1 MVKFLK
7 PFKTDQ
13 IRDKI
18 ITIKKKKKNKHI
30 TNTNNENNF
39 KLGVINK
46 IFIYIL

>member
-18 ITIKKKKKNKHI
+18 ITITKKKNKHI

-46 IFIYIL
+46 IFLYIL

>member
-18 ITIKKKKKNKHI
+18 ITIKKKEKQTYNQ
-30 TNTNNENNF
+30 
-39 KLGVINK
+39 
-46 IFIYIL
+46 YQ